1 MLCDAYSNT
10 DSMEQNLL
18 VRKSD
23 AGSRVPQGPL
33 VTDLVALLVIF
44 PGNLS
49 EGTGC

>member
-1 MLCDAYSNT
+1 M
-10 DSMEQNLL
+10 
-18 VRKSD
+18 
-23 AGSRVPQGPL
+23 RVPEIYKDP